1 MRERNKDIKNK
12 RESIMNTLKSFYDK
26 EKLFK
31 VI

>member
-1 MRERNKDIKNK
+1 MRERSKDIKNK